1 MQVKFS
7 FPPELVSQP
16 VVHQLGKRFNVVIN
30 IRRADIG
37 RESGWAILDIY
48 GEPEVVDQALAW
60 ASAQG
65 VVVES
70 IDSEGY

>member
-16 VVHQLGKRFNVVIN
+16 VVHQLGKSFDVVTN

-37 RESGWAILDIY
+37 RESGWAILDIQ
-48 GEPEVVDQALAW
+48 GEPAVVEQALAW
-60 ASAQG
+60 ARDQG
-65 VVVES
+65 VLIEPIES
-70 IDSEGY
+70 ES